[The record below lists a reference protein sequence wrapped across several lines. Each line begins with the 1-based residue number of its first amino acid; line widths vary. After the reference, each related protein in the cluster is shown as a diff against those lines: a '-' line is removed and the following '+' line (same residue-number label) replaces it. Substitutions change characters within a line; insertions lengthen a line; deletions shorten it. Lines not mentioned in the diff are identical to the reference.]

1 VDVTGTPS
9 IAVPRVDDRGSTA
22 SEMRGGPGRWY
33 RLRAGIGPYLFL
45 SPKLLVFAIF
55 MLVPLVWTLLLS
67 LQTGPYLKGMR
78 FNGLENYVTLAGN
91 STFWLALRNSVV
103 YALLIIPTG
112 IGLGLFLAGLLNR
125 RIRFRAAFALLLII
139 PTFTSAVAASIA
151 WIYLLQTDGGYVNT
165 ALGWFGIS
173 PVNWLGTPD
182 LVLFVNAAVEI
193 WRNAPFWALL
203 FVAGMQSIPQYLY
216 DAAAIDGVVGFRAFR
231 MITLPL
237 LRPVI
242 LFAVVMASIWSLQ
255 IFDVPYVLTKGGPA
269 NASMPLSH
277 YIYRIAFQNDNMG
290 LAAAMS
296 VVLLLVI
303 LVLAI
308 LELRFLRKEVQF

>member
-1 VDVTGTPS
+1 
-9 IAVPRVDDRGSTA
+9 
-22 SEMRGGPGRWY
+22 MRGGPGRRY

-55 MLVPLVWTLLLS
+55 MLVPLVWTLFLS

-78 FNGLENYVTLAGN
+78 FNGLENYVTLVGN
-91 STFWLALRNSVV
+91 STFWLALRNSMV

-139 PTFTSAVAASIA
+139 PTFTSAVAASVA
-151 WIYLLQTDGGYVNT
+151 WTYLLQTDGGYVNLI
-165 ALGWFGIS
+165 LGWFGVKPI
-173 PVNWLGTPD
+173 NWIGTPG

-203 FVAGMQSIPQYLY
+203 FLAGMQSIPQYLY

-242 LFAVVMASIWSLQ
+242 LFAVVMASIWTLQ

-269 NASMPLSH
+269 NASMSLSH